1 MILRPLL
8 RGLESTVMYLPLFL
22 MAVLAATSVWLL
34 RVTPAP
40 AEAPAATAARL
51 IPDDYLLNFVSR
63 QFDATGRLTAEVFGA
78 EGKHIPATGH
88 MDLKAVK
95 IRHWGSDG
103 ATTDSVAER
112 AKVNDAQTVYELMG
126 RAEVVHRLGTGET
139 IVITSEH
146 LEFDTRAD
154 VLKALQPAVV
164 HRGKDIITGDRLV
177 YDRRAGR
184 VKWSGKVRATFRP

>member
-1 MILRPLL
+1 MLRPLL
-8 RGLESTVMYLPLFL
+8 RAVDSAVIYLPLFL
-22 MAVLAATSVWLL
+22 MGVLAAASVWLL

-40 AEAPAATAARL
+40 AEAPVATAVRRT
-51 IPDDYLLNFVSR
+51 PDDYLLNFVSR

-95 IRHWGSDG
+95 IRHWGSKG

-112 AKVNDAQTVYELMG
+112 AKVNDAQTVYDLMG
-126 RAEVVHRLGTGET
+126 QAEVVHRLGTGET
-139 IVITSEH
+139 TVITSEH
-146 LEFDTRAD
+146 LQFDTRVD

-164 HRGKDIITGDRLV
+164 RRGKDVITGDRLV
-177 YDRRAGR
+177 YDQRAGR
-184 VKWSGKVRATFRP
+184 AQWSGQVRATLQP

>member
-1 MILRPLL
+1 MLRPML
-8 RGLESTVMYLPLFL
+8 RAVDAAVIYLPLVL
-22 MAVLAATSVWLL
+22 MGVLAAASVWLL

-40 AEAPAATAARL
+40 AEAPTATAARL
-51 IPDDYLLNFVSR
+51 TPDDYLLNFVSR

-95 IRHWGSDG
+95 IRHWGSEG

-126 RAEVVHRLGTGET
+126 QAEVVHRLGTGET
-139 IVITSEH
+139 TVITSEH
-146 LEFDTRAD
+146 LQFDTRVD

-164 HRGKDIITGDRLV
+164 RRGKDVISGDRLV
-177 YDRRAGR
+177 YDQRAGR
-184 VKWSGKVRATFRP
+184 TQWSGQVRATLQP